1 MPPLLLLI
9 KSVIDNKLI
18 LMQYIPIQGLTMP
31 VSGINMPVMGTY
43 ADALFTKTQ
52 QRVLAVLFGQPQRS
66 FYANELIG
74 LAQSGSGAVQ
84 RELARL
90 EASGLVTVHR
100 IGNQK
105 HYQANRDAPIFEELR
120 GIVLKTFGVV
130 DVLRAALAPLWP
142 QINLAFIYGSLARGT
157 ERAGSDVDVMV
168 IGALPSNAELLEA
181 LLPAH
186 VRLGRVVNPT
196 LYTPDEFAQR
206 VRDGKSFIMRVLE
219 QPKILVKGT
228 EHDMLRLAG
237 AGEPGPHRQTQ
248 GGTT

>member
-1 MPPLLLLI
+1 
-9 KSVIDNKLI
+9 
-18 LMQYIPIQGLTMP
+18 MP
-31 VSGINMPVMGTY
+31 VVGITMLNMGTY

-52 QRVLAVLFGQPQRS
+52 QRVLALLFGQPQRS

-105 HYQANRDAPIFEELR
+105 HYQANRAAPIFEELR

-142 QINLAFIYGSLARGT
+142 LVEVAFIYGSLAKGT
-157 ERAGSDVDVMV
+157 EHAGSDIDLMV
-168 IGALPSNAELLEA
+168 IGSLPSNAELLEA

-186 VRLGRVVNPT
+186 AQLGRAVNPT
-196 LYTPDEFAQR
+196 LYTQDEFAQR
-206 VRDGKSFIMRVLE
+206 VRDGKSFMMRVLE
-219 QPKILVKGT
+219 QPKIMVKGC
-228 EHDMLRLAG
+228 EHDIVQLGG
-237 AGEPGPHRQTQ
+237 AGELGADRQTESR
-248 GGTT
+248 TA